1 MGAISQTNINCVG
14 SHAGI
19 SIGEDGPSQMA
30 LEDLAMFRSI
40 PGMFDCFCCVKTWL
54 EMTPVSLFLQA
65 LRCSIRAMP

>member
-40 PGMFDCFCCVKTWL
+40 PGIDEPLSNFK
-54 EMTPVSLFLQA
+54 EMPHYLYEFPRIHRFL
-65 LRCSIRAMP
+65 SK

>member
-40 PGMFDCFCCVKTWL
+40 PGINETQ
-54 EMTPVSLFLQA
+54 FLKRRNLIVNQKHFF
-65 LRCSIRAMP
+65 